1 MGGKKIEAESMN
13 HFLDLVFLKLA
24 LCLWEMTGR
33 RGLTGPGRTASSII
47 KKQLNPKRKAIV
59 QAWFELQYIF
69 NYQPFFP
76 VILKFY

>member
-1 MGGKKIEAESMN
+1 M
-13 HFLDLVFLKLA
+13 
-24 LCLWEMTGR
+24 
-33 RGLTGPGRTASSII
+33 TGPGRTVSSVI

-76 VILKFY
+76 VILKFYY